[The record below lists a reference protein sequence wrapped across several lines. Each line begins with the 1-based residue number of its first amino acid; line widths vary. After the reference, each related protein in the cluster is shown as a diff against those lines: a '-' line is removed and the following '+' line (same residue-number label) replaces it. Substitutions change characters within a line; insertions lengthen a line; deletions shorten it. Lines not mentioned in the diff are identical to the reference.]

1 MTLSVYLN
9 RLDLWNIWT
18 MRCHEMPGTF
28 WRHCSQSCVYSDEA
42 TWHLRWRNMSSN
54 HWKWHFQDSKF
65 QNVRRCFGPQEL
77 VPLVRVPKL
86 PTIHYQPATWN
97 GFDSPGIQSKSEM
110 FIYFLLSIYWSLTK
124 YISQFTH
131 RSWRQLLE
139 NETKLSSM
147 AVLRVTTT
155 ATYHNKHIKLRD
167 LDTVQCTCNIYW
179 HTKIINVTIWAQL
192 FKGRLALNPRLNLT
206 RVSFSCV

>member
-9 RLDLWNIWT
+9 KLDLWNIWT

-77 VPLVRVPKL
+77 VPLVPVPKL
-86 PTIHYQPATWN
+86 PTIHHQPGHLKTFWQPWDPAQKWVVHL
-97 GFDSPGIQSKSEM
+97 FPDKVHFPVYSPLLKAASGKWDKVVFHGCPKSNNN
-110 FIYFLLSIYWSLTK
+110 SN
-124 YISQFTH
+124 IS
-131 RSWRQLLE
+131 
-139 NETKLSSM
+139 
-147 AVLRVTTT
+147 
-155 ATYHNKHIKLRD
+155 
-167 LDTVQCTCNIYW
+167 
-179 HTKIINVTIWAQL
+179 
-192 FKGRLALNPRLNLT
+192 
-206 RVSFSCV
+206 